1 VPNATSVE
9 TSQLLLLAV
18 FTVRY
23 SFAVDV
29 TSLMYLGPRSALGAS
44 KNSRKTVAAATLLSA
59 HGHVVTSFED
69 ADEFFALFTHGNNLY
84 FRI

>member
-1 VPNATSVE
+1 
-9 TSQLLLLAV
+9 
-18 FTVRY
+18 
-23 SFAVDV
+23 
-29 TSLMYLGPRSALGAS
+29 MYLGPRSALGAS